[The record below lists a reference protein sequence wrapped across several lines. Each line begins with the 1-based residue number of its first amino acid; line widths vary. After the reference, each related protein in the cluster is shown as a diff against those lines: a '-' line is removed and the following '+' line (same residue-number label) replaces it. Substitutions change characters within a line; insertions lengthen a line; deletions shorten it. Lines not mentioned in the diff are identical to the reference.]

1 VVREQA
7 QVAIRNIGTKAVPL
21 LREMLHARDSF
32 FKTNLVNLLSQQSFV
47 KFNITMAR
55 ERRIQAG
62 LACIELG
69 PKGPAIQNLLEFTKG
84 GSFCANVGEAA
95 LGRIGAEAVGPLC
108 LALTDDDPKTR
119 QVAAGALGNIGTKAE
134 KAIPELTKHLRDEYG
149 GVRAMAARALGRVGV
164 VLPEVV
170 RALVEALG
178 DADPRVRSNAD
189 VALTSFGVKAVPM
202 LQTLLEEHD
211 PDLREGARKVIDEI
225 EKMKE
230 PPRTAIPFRQIL

>member
-1 VVREQA
+1 M
-7 QVAIRNIGTKAVPL
+7 PL
-21 LREMLHARDSF
+21 LREMLHARDSS

-47 KFNITMAR
+47 KMNIVMAR

-69 PKGPAIQNLLEFTKG
+69 PKAGPAIQDLLEFTKG

-149 GVRAMAARALGRVGV
+149 GVRAMAPRALGRVGV

-170 RALVEALG
+170 RALG
-178 DADPRVRSNAD
+178 
-189 VALTSFGVKAVPM
+189 
-202 LQTLLEEHD
+202 
-211 PDLREGARKVIDEI
+211 
-225 EKMKE
+225 
-230 PPRTAIPFRQIL
+230 

>member
-1 VVREQA
+1 
-7 QVAIRNIGTKAVPL
+7 
-21 LREMLHARDSF
+21 
-32 FKTNLVNLLSQQSFV
+32 
-47 KFNITMAR
+47 MAR

-69 PKGPAIQNLLEFTKG
+69 PKAGPAIEDLLEFTKG

-230 PPRTAIPFRQIL
+230 PPRTAIRFRQIL